1 MADIKIGISTEGVQK
16 AKTDLNSV
24 KDAGERLVATNEKVE
39 TSNAKINASYRGMGG
54 NIRNASYQL
63 QDFLVQVQGGT
74 SITTSLSQQLPQ
86 LLSGF
91 GLIGVVAGVAAAG
104 LGIIITNLDLF
115 ATKLDKATKVQKTAN
130 DELRKTVDIFDQF
143 SESTKLITTKS
154 ANYVEEWVI
163 AFRKAN
169 AEAKQGLL
177 ERLELQTALAE
188 IAAQEARQA
197 YANLLVKRGLLGQ
210 EGIPGS
216 EGYQGQGKDSAMM
229 TAEQQV
235 RQREE
240 FLQRLQKLMR
250 GDFSGAMQG
259 GEKQESINITLQQ
272 RIEALQAEAKY
283 IGVSNAER
291 ERGIMLA
298 ELEAQA
304 KRAGLGLDQQQVQLL
319 SDLIVARDAA
329 RSTEKIIEYTR
340 EQQREIDLLQLEG
353 KAVSM
358 TALQHKQLID
368 ARKLEAQL
376 TKDTIGIQPA
386 QAEAYKENARLL
398 FLQKQNLEQVNDAQS
413 RTFEY
418 GAKKATRAYLDD
430 LTNVAKST
438 ESLFSNAFKGIED
451 AMVSAFSTGKLSFK
465 SMIDAMMQD
474 ITRLIIRQTLMKPLY
489 SALGLGGGGS
499 GSLFNLGASALNMF
513 GNAGTALSYGT
524 NIGSQQTAMLAAQD
538 AGFPMATGTN
548 YVPYDGFQA
557 TLHKGEAVVPA
568 EYNPAAGG
576 SGTSNITYSPVINI
590 DSRTDQ
596 SQVRGLV
603 ERAIQQGQAEL
614 VDRINRGQVRIR
626 T

>member
-1 MADIKIGISTEGVQK
+1 MADIKIGISTEGAQK

-24 KDAGERLVATNEKVE
+24 KDAGERLVSTNEKVE
-39 TSNAKINASYRGMGG
+39 TSNSKVNASYRGMGG

-210 EGIPGS
+210 EGIPGA
-216 EGYQGQGKDSAMM
+216 ELFQNQGKDSAMM

-240 FLQRLQKLMR
+240 FLQRLQKLMS

-259 GEKQESINITLQQ
+259 GEKQESINISLQQ

-291 ERGIMLA
+291 ERGVMLA

-304 KRAGLGLDQQQVQLL
+304 RRAGLGLDQQQVKLL

-329 RSTEKIIEYTR
+329 RSTEKLLEYTN
-340 EQQREIDLLQLEG
+340 QQEKQIELLKLEG
-353 KAVSM
+353 QAVSM
-358 TALQHKQLID
+358 TALQYKQLVD
-368 ARKLEAQL
+368 ERKLEAQL
-376 TKDTIGIQPA
+376 VKDTMGMQPA
-386 QAEAYKENARLL
+386 QAEAYKENARL
-398 FLQKQNLEQVNDAQS
+398 FLVQTQALERTNDAQKK
-413 RTFEY
+413 TFGY
-418 GAKKATRAYLDD
+418 GAMAAVRSYG
-430 LTNVAKST
+430 
-438 ESLFSNAFKGIED
+438 ESLQDMGKEVGGAITNAFKGMED
-451 AMVSAFSTGKLSFK
+451 AFVKFTMTGKFQFKDMANAILADMARIATRQMLIQPLGAALSIPGFADGGIMSSAGEMPLK
-465 SMIDAMMQD
+465 KYASGGIANSPQLAMFGEGS
-474 ITRLIIRQTLMKPLY
+474 TPEAFVPLPDGR
-489 SALGLGGGGS
+489 SIPVSIKNGGGNNNIVVNVNMSDNKVDSTNG
-499 GSLFNLGASALNMF
+499 NQLGIVI
-513 GNAGTALSYGT
+513 GNA
-524 NIGSQQTAMLAAQD
+524 
-538 AGFPMATGTN
+538 
-548 YVPYDGFQA
+548 V
-557 TLHKGEAVVPA
+557 K
-568 EYNPAAGG
+568 
-576 SGTSNITYSPVINI
+576 
-590 DSRTDQ
+590 
-596 SQVRGLV
+596 
-603 ERAIQQGQAEL
+603 AEL
-614 VDRINRGQVRIR
+614 VKQKRAGGLLA
-626 T
+626 